1 MYLLVGA
8 SEGIWGPLRS
18 ASRVLDAVV
27 ISLLGSGFSGDGARA
42 LVVVVEIAGNGV
54 DDIVA
59 PNGPSVNALPWN
71 AGDDG
76 VSLDTPSWSESSTV
90 VAFLTVDADVDLFV
104 LSQFGEGRFEAVDL
118 SVEVGL
124 SRDNIVPGLELERD
138 GEL

>member
-8 SEGIWGPLRS
+8 GNGVWGPFRS
-18 ASRVLDAVV
+18 ARWVLDAVV
-27 ISLLGSGFSGDGARA
+27 ISPFGSGFSGDSARA

-90 VAFLTVDADVDLFV
+90 VAFLTVDANVDLFV

-118 SVEVGL
+118 PVEVGL
-124 SRDNIVPGLELERD
+124 SRDDIVP
-138 GEL
+138 